1 MSKRIQLP
9 AQARERAGKG
19 AARQLRRAHKVP
31 AVIYGDKKDPVNIA
45 LPEKEVTTEYFKG
58 HFFTNLTEIQVGN
71 DTHLCLARDV
81 QVDPVKDH
89 LIHVDF
95 LRVTPRTRITVN
107 VPVHFYNEE
116 QCEGIE
122 EEGGILNV
130 VRHEVEVYCRATDIP
145 EQVEVDLTGFTIGD
159 SINISHAVL
168 PDGVEPSVTDR
179 DFTLATIAAPRSL
192 VEEEEEEEAELE
204 EGEEGE
210 LAEGEEAAGEDSAE
224 DGEGE
229 ESGNED
235 ENN

>member
-1 MSKRIQLP
+1 MSKRIQLD
-9 AQARERAGKG
+9 AEERERAGKG

-31 AVIYGDKKDPVNIA
+31 AVVYGDKKEPVKIA

-58 HFFTNLTEIQVGN
+58 HFFTNLTEIRIGN

-107 VPVHFYNEE
+107 VPVHFHNEE

-122 EEGGILNV
+122 EEGGVLNI

-145 EQVEVDLTGFTIGD
+145 EQIDVDLTGFTIGD
-159 SINISHAVL
+159 SINISHAQL

-192 VEEEEEEEAELE
+192 VEEEEEEAE

-210 LAEGEEAAGEDSAE
+210 LAEGEEAAGEEGGDDSQGE
-224 DGEGE
+224 DSGGEDSE
-229 ESGNED
+229 EEK
-235 ENN
+235 